1 MENQLTAESISE
13 KISEDTDVN
22 IQKSIAIKI
31 SVSELP
37 NWSKADISLQNKIQ
51 SVVKRLDAYHSIL
64 SNPNSENEKNVNLS
78 LRIQLLLTCINSL
91 GEISRTDTPLS
102 FLSWLDT
109 SNSVTI
115 KSIREEAINKT
126 INSIGYIDDEKKAVK
141 LIKSVFAQY
150 KLNNSVESNFFS
162 FFTDAIDNDTQNK
175 IASNNWIYQDNPLEK
190 WASLQNVKEGYSNTT
205 TIENKRLT
213 NARKRWDSLDSYQ
226 KLFEISQF
234 AESLFNQFNL
244 CQENQPVELEKDPIA
259 KVWRDIEQSVR
270 DHKINYLS
278 DSLFNQLGVD
288 GQKFKFNEVR
298 CVFKDEDLIVYEG
311 DVREKDRDTWL
322 KRLSDW
328 LKTKIDSGS
337 NSGEAIFLFSKN
349 QALVLSENNLES
361 SLNIWIDKAI
371 RNILN
376 KK

>member
-13 KISEDTDVN
+13 KFLDDAGVN
-22 IQKSIAIKI
+22 IQKSFAKKI

-51 SVVKRLDAYHSIL
+51 SVVKRLDTYHSTL

-78 LRIQLLLTCINSL
+78 LRIQLLLTCVNSL

-126 INSIGYIDDEKKAVK
+126 INAIGYIDDEKKAVK

-205 TIENKRLT
+205 TTENKRLT

-311 DVREKDRDTWL
+311 DVREKDRDIWL